1 MSFQGT
7 INQAIGTIGAVAGVG
22 KMVKNQEKTAKLA
35 ELDAKEK
42 AINEYVSNNEPA
54 TQAYDEH
61 QAQVNKLNQINTDL
75 GAFGTDQATD
85 SVLNRINTEL
95 GDFASMKAR
104 EALSPQ
110 TAALFKAR
118 ENLTNE
124 IEAKQYQNNLIRQRM
139 QIQDER
145 WKALGVNKE
154 ELKNL
159 NSPEDQKK
167 IHEFK
172 KGVN

>member
-22 KMVKNQEKTAKLA
+22 KMVKNQEKTSKLA

-42 AINEYVSNNEPA
+42 AIKEYVSNNEPA

-61 QAQVNKLNQINTDL
+61 QAELNEIKDID
-75 GAFGTDQATD
+75 ADQ
-85 SVLNRINTEL
+85 EL
-95 GDFASMKAR
+95 WANED
-104 EALSPQ
+104 ESPQ
-110 TAALFKAR
+110 AMAF
-118 ENLTNE
+118 ES
-124 IEAKQYQNNLIRQRM
+124 AKQSVQNAINAKIYQNNLIRQTM
-139 QIQDER
+139 KIQDER
-145 WKALGVNKE
+145 WKVLGVNKE

-172 KGVN
+172 KGVNW

>member
-7 INQAIGTIGAVAGVG
+7 INKAIGTIGTVAGIG
-22 KMVKNQEKTAKLA
+22 KMVKNQETTATLA
-35 ELDAKEK
+35 KLDAKEK
-42 AINEYVSNNEPA
+42 AIDEYVSNNEPV

-61 QAQVNKLNQINTDL
+61 QAQVNEIKDID
-75 GAFGTDQATD
+75 ADQ
-85 SVLNRINTEL
+85 EL
-95 GDFASMKAR
+95 WANED
-104 EALSPQ
+104 ESPQ
-110 TAALFKAR
+110 AMAFET
-118 ENLTNE
+118 
-124 IEAKQYQNNLIRQRM
+124 AKQSVQNVIDAKLYQNNLLRKRM

-145 WKALGVNKE
+145 WKALRVNKE

-172 KGVN
+172 KGVNW

>member
-7 INQAIGTIGAVAGVG
+7 INKAIGTIGTVAGVG
-22 KMVKNQEKTAKLA
+22 KMVKNQETTAKLA

-42 AINEYVSNNEPA
+42 AIDEYVSNNEPA

-61 QAQVNKLNQINTDL
+61 QAQVNEIKDID
-75 GAFGTDQATD
+75 ADQ
-85 SVLNRINTEL
+85 EL
-95 GDFASMKAR
+95 WANED
-104 EALSPQ
+104 ESPQ
-110 TAALFKAR
+110 AMAFET
-118 ENLTNE
+118 
-124 IEAKQYQNNLIRQRM
+124 AKQSVQNVIDAKIYQNNLLRKRM

-145 WKALGVNKE
+145 WKALRVNKE

-172 KGVN
+172 KGVNW

>member
-1 MSFQGT
+1 MSFQSGV
-7 INQAIGTIGAVAGVG
+7 NQAIGTIGALTGVG

-42 AINEYVSNNEPA
+42 AINEYVSNNEPV

-61 QAQVNKLNQINTDL
+61 QAQVNEINNID
-75 GAFGTDQATD
+75 ADQ
-85 SVLNRINTEL
+85 EL
-95 GDFASMKAR
+95 WANED
-104 EALSPQ
+104 ESPQ
-110 TAALFKAR
+110 AMAF
-118 ENLTNE
+118 ES
-124 IEAKQYQNNLIRQRM
+124 AKQSVQNAINAKIYQNNLLRKRM
-139 QIQDER
+139 QIQDGR
-145 WKALGVNKE
+145 WAILGVNKE

-172 KGVN
+172 KGVNW

>member
-7 INQAIGTIGAVAGVG
+7 VNQAIGTIGAVAGVG

-54 TQAYDEH
+54 TNAYDEH
-61 QAQVNKLNQINTDL
+61 EAQVNKLNQINTEL
-75 GAFGTDQATD
+75 GAFGSDQAT
-85 SVLNRINTEL
+85 
-95 GDFASMKAR
+95 GSMQSR
-104 EALSPQ
+104 EALFAVSPQ
-110 TAALFKAR
+110 AKALFNAKQS
-118 ENLTNE
+118 LINE

-145 WKALGVNKE
+145 WKVLGVNKE
-154 ELKNL
+154 ELQNL

>member
-61 QAQVNKLNQINTDL
+61 QAQVNEIKDID
-75 GAFGTDQATD
+75 ADQ
-85 SVLNRINTEL
+85 EL
-95 GDFASMKAR
+95 WANED
-104 EALSPQ
+104 ESPQ
-110 TAALFKAR
+110 AMAF
-118 ENLTNE
+118 ES
-124 IEAKQYQNNLIRQRM
+124 AKQSVQNAINAKIYQNNLIRQRM
-139 QIQDER
+139 KIQDER
-145 WKALGVNKE
+145 WEALGVNKE

-159 NSPEDQKK
+159 NSPKDQKK

-172 KGVN
+172 KGVNW

>member
-22 KMVKNQEKTAKLA
+22 KMVKNQDKTSALS

-61 QAQVNKLNQINTDL
+61 QAQVNEIKDID
-75 GAFGTDQATD
+75 ADQ
-85 SVLNRINTEL
+85 EL
-95 GDFASMKAR
+95 WANED
-104 EALSPQ
+104 ESPQ
-110 TAALFKAR
+110 AMAFET
-118 ENLTNE
+118 
-124 IEAKQYQNNLIRQRM
+124 AKQSVQNVIDAKIYQNNLLRKRM
-139 QIQDER
+139 QIQDAR
-145 WKALGVNKE
+145 WNVLGVNKQ

-159 NSPEDQKK
+159 NSPQDQKK

-172 KGVN
+172 KGVTW

>member
-42 AINEYVSNNEPA
+42 AINEYVSNNEPV

-61 QAQVNKLNQINTDL
+61 QAQLNKLNQINTEL
-75 GAFGTDQATD
+75 GAFGSDQAEGSTQ
-85 SVLNRINTEL
+85 
-95 GDFASMKAR
+95 AR
-104 EALSPQ
+104 EALFAVSPQ
-110 TAALFKAR
+110 ARALFKAK

-139 QIQDER
+139 KIQDER
-145 WKALGVNKE
+145 WAALGVNKE

-172 KGVN
+172 KGVNW

>member
-61 QAQVNKLNQINTDL
+61 QAQVNEIKNIDE
-75 GAFGTDQATD
+75 DQ
-85 SVLNRINTEL
+85 EL
-95 GDFASMKAR
+95 WANED
-104 EALSPQ
+104 ESPQ
-110 TAALFKAR
+110 AMAFET
-118 ENLTNE
+118 
-124 IEAKQYQNNLIRQRM
+124 AKQSVQNVINAKMYQNNLIRQRM
-139 QIQDER
+139 KIQDER
-145 WKALGVNKE
+145 WQALAVNKE

-167 IHEFK
+167 IHTFK
-172 KGVN
+172 KGVNW

>member
-7 INQAIGTIGAVAGVG
+7 INQGIGTIGALAGVG

-61 QAQVNKLNQINTDL
+61 QAQVNEIKDID
-75 GAFGTDQATD
+75 ADQ
-85 SVLNRINTEL
+85 EL
-95 GDFASMKAR
+95 WANED
-104 EALSPQ
+104 ESPQ
-110 TAALFKAR
+110 AMAFET
-118 ENLTNE
+118 
-124 IEAKQYQNNLIRQRM
+124 AKQSVQNAINGKIYQNNLIRQRM

-145 WKALGVNKE
+145 WKALGVNKQ

-172 KGVN
+172 KGVNW

>member
-7 INQAIGTIGAVAGVG
+7 INKAIGTIGTVAGVG
-22 KMVKNQEKTAKLA
+22 KMVKNQETTATLA
-35 ELDAKEK
+35 KLDAKEK
-42 AINEYVSNNEPA
+42 AIDEYVSNNEPV

-61 QAQVNKLNQINTDL
+61 QAQVNEIKDID
-75 GAFGTDQATD
+75 ADQ
-85 SVLNRINTEL
+85 EL
-95 GDFASMKAR
+95 WANED
-104 EALSPQ
+104 ESPQ
-110 TAALFKAR
+110 AMAFET
-118 ENLTNE
+118 
-124 IEAKQYQNNLIRQRM
+124 AKQSVQNVIDAKLYQNNLLRKRM

-145 WKALGVNKE
+145 WKALRVNKE

-172 KGVN
+172 KGVNW

>member
-7 INQAIGTIGAVAGVG
+7 VNQAIGTIGAVAGVG

-61 QAQVNKLNQINTDL
+61 QAQVNEIKDID
-75 GAFGTDQATD
+75 ADQ
-85 SVLNRINTEL
+85 EL
-95 GDFASMKAR
+95 WANED
-104 EALSPQ
+104 ESPQ
-110 TAALFKAR
+110 AMAFET
-118 ENLTNE
+118 
-124 IEAKQYQNNLIRQRM
+124 AKQSVQNVINAQIYQNNLLRKRM
-139 QIQDER
+139 QIQDAR
-145 WKALGVNKE
+145 WETLRVNKE

-172 KGVN
+172 KGVTW

>member
-1 MSFQGT
+1 MAFES
-7 INQAIGTIGAVAGVG
+7 
-22 KMVKNQEKTAKLA
+22 AKA
-35 ELDAKEK
+35 SVQN
-42 AINEYVSNNEPA
+42 AIN
-54 TQAYDEH
+54 
-61 QAQVNKLNQINTDL
+61 
-75 GAFGTDQATD
+75 
-85 SVLNRINTEL
+85 
-95 GDFASMKAR
+95 
-104 EALSPQ
+104 
-110 TAALFKAR
+110 
-118 ENLTNE
+118 
-124 IEAKQYQNNLIRQRM
+124 AKIYQNNLIRQRM

>member
-7 INQAIGTIGAVAGVG
+7 INQGIGTIGAVSGIG

-42 AINEYVSNNEPA
+42 AIDEYVSNNEPA

-61 QAQVNKLNQINTDL
+61 QAQVNEIKDID
-75 GAFGTDQATD
+75 ADQ
-85 SVLNRINTEL
+85 EL
-95 GDFASMKAR
+95 WANED
-104 EALSPQ
+104 ESPQ
-110 TAALFKAR
+110 AMAFET
-118 ENLTNE
+118 
-124 IEAKQYQNNLIRQRM
+124 AKQSVQNVIDAKIYQNNLLRKRM
-139 QIQDER
+139 KIQDER
-145 WKALGVNKE
+145 WNVLAVNKE

-159 NSPEDQKK
+159 NSSEDQKK

-172 KGVN
+172 KGVNW

>member
-22 KMVKNQEKTAKLA
+22 KMVKNQEKTATLA

-61 QAQVNKLNQINTDL
+61 QAQVNEIKDID
-75 GAFGTDQATD
+75 ADQ
-85 SVLNRINTEL
+85 EL
-95 GDFASMKAR
+95 WANED
-104 EALSPQ
+104 ESPQ
-110 TAALFKAR
+110 AMAF
-118 ENLTNE
+118 ES
-124 IEAKQYQNNLIRQRM
+124 AKQSVQNVINAKMYQNNLIRQRM
-139 QIQDER
+139 KIQDER

-172 KGVN
+172 KGVNW

>member
-1 MSFQGT
+1 MSFQHGV
-7 INQAIGTIGAVAGVG
+7 NQAIGTIGAMAGIG

-61 QAQVNKLNQINTDL
+61 QAQVNEIKNIDE
-75 GAFGTDQATD
+75 DQ
-85 SVLNRINTEL
+85 EL
-95 GDFASMKAR
+95 WANED
-104 EALSPQ
+104 ESPQ
-110 TAALFKAR
+110 AMAFET
-118 ENLTNE
+118 
-124 IEAKQYQNNLIRQRM
+124 AKQSVQNVINAKMYQNNLIRQRM
-139 QIQDER
+139 KIQDER
-145 WKALGVNKE
+145 WQALGVNKE

-172 KGVN
+172 KGVNW

>member
-42 AINEYVSNNEPA
+42 AVNEYVSNNEPA

-61 QAQVNKLNQINTDL
+61 QAQVNEIKNIDE
-75 GAFGTDQATD
+75 DQ
-85 SVLNRINTEL
+85 EL
-95 GDFASMKAR
+95 WANED
-104 EALSPQ
+104 ESPQ
-110 TAALFKAR
+110 AMAFET
-118 ENLTNE
+118 
-124 IEAKQYQNNLIRQRM
+124 AKQSVQNVINAKMYQNNLIRQRM
-139 QIQDER
+139 KIQDER
-145 WKALGVNKE
+145 WQALGVNKE

-172 KGVN
+172 KGVNW

>member
-22 KMVKNQEKTAKLA
+22 KMVKNQEKTATLA

-61 QAQVNKLNQINTDL
+61 QSQVEQLNK
-75 GAFGTDQATD
+75 
-85 SVLNRINTEL
+85 INTEL
-95 GDFASMKAR
+95 GAFGSDEATGSTQAR
-104 EALSPQ
+104 EALFAVSPQ
-110 TAALFKAR
+110 AKALF
-118 ENLTNE
+118 N
-124 IEAKQYQNNLIRQRM
+124 AKQSAQNAIDAKIYQNNLLRMRM

-154 ELKNL
+154 ELKDL

-172 KGVN
+172 KGVT

>member
-1 MSFQGT
+1 MSFQRT
-7 INQAIGTIGAVAGVG
+7 INQAIGTIGTVAGIG

-61 QAQVNKLNQINTDL
+61 QAQVNEIKSIDE
-75 GAFGTDQATD
+75 DQ
-85 SVLNRINTEL
+85 EL
-95 GDFASMKAR
+95 WANED
-104 EALSPQ
+104 ESPQ
-110 TAALFKAR
+110 AMAFET
-118 ENLTNE
+118 
-124 IEAKQYQNNLIRQRM
+124 AKQSVQNVINAKMYQNNLIRQRM
-139 QIQDER
+139 KIQDER
-145 WKALGVNKE
+145 WQTLGVNKE

-167 IHEFK
+167 IHTFK
-172 KGVN
+172 KEVNW

>member
-61 QAQVNKLNQINTDL
+61 QAELNEIKDID
-75 GAFGTDQATD
+75 ADQ
-85 SVLNRINTEL
+85 EL
-95 GDFASMKAR
+95 WANED
-104 EALSPQ
+104 ESPQ
-110 TAALFKAR
+110 AMAF
-118 ENLTNE
+118 ES
-124 IEAKQYQNNLIRQRM
+124 AKQSVQNAISAKIYQNNLIRQTM
-139 QIQDER
+139 KIQDER
-145 WKALGVNKE
+145 WKVLGVNKE

-167 IHEFK
+167 IHDFK
-172 KGVN
+172 KGVNW

>member
-7 INQAIGTIGAVAGVG
+7 INKAIGTIGAVSGIG

-61 QAQVNKLNQINTDL
+61 QAQVNEIENID
-75 GAFGTDQATD
+75 ADQ
-85 SVLNRINTEL
+85 EL
-95 GDFASMKAR
+95 WANED
-104 EALSPQ
+104 ESPQ
-110 TAALFKAR
+110 AMAF
-118 ENLTNE
+118 ES
-124 IEAKQYQNNLIRQRM
+124 AKQSVQNVINAKMYQNNLIRKRM

-167 IHEFK
+167 IHAFK
-172 KGVN
+172 KGVNW

>member
-1 MSFQGT
+1 MSFQAT
-7 INQAIGTIGAVAGVG
+7 INQGIGTIGAVAGVG

-42 AINEYVSNNEPA
+42 AINEYVSNNEPV

-61 QAQVNKLNQINTDL
+61 QAQVNKLNQINTEL
-75 GAFGTDQATD
+75 GAFGSDQAEGSTQ
-85 SVLNRINTEL
+85 
-95 GDFASMKAR
+95 AR
-104 EALSPQ
+104 EALFAVSPQ
-110 TAALFKAR
+110 AKALLRAK

-139 QIQDER
+139 NIQDER
-145 WKALGVNKE
+145 WAVLGVNKA

>member
-7 INQAIGTIGAVAGVG
+7 INQAIGTIGAVSGVG

-61 QAQVNKLNQINTDL
+61 QAQVNEIKNIDK
-75 GAFGTDQATD
+75 DQ
-85 SVLNRINTEL
+85 EL
-95 GDFASMKAR
+95 WANED
-104 EALSPQ
+104 ESPQ
-110 TAALFKAR
+110 AMAFET
-118 ENLTNE
+118 
-124 IEAKQYQNNLIRQRM
+124 AKQSVQNVINAKMYQNNLIRQRM

-145 WKALGVNKE
+145 WQTLGVNKE

-172 KGVN
+172 KGVNW